1 MAGLGFTIKGT
12 AGVERL
18 RIKFL
23 DLSQYVADVTPFLE
37 RVMVELE
44 EHTDEVFD
52 SEGSSGSGKWAPLS
66 PVTEEIRA
74 QTGFGG
80 LPILENT
87 GRLRNA
93 LGARRGT
100 GALRG
105 ITNGVLVYGTNGVPY
120 ASFHQTGAKQK
131 GVTKKQQTFLRL
143 AWGITMKLGHV
154 IELPARPPVDFGQ
167 DFKRGDGTIRGLN
180 SALRKRIRLAAREFL
195 AKGIRRAEFEER
207 TLIAGGA
214 FGE

>member
-1 MAGLGFTIKGT
+1 MAGLKLSIRGT

-18 RIKFL
+18 RIGFE
-23 DLSQYVADVTPFLE
+23 DMSRYVADLTPFLE
-37 RVMVELE
+37 GVLGAME

-66 PVTEEIRA
+66 PVTEEIRS

-93 LGARRGT
+93 LGARRGS

-105 ITNGVLVYGTNGVPY
+105 ISNKMLVYGTNGVPY

-131 GVTKKQQTFLRL
+131 GVTKEQQAFLRL
-143 AWGITMKLGHV
+143 AWGIKMKLGHV

-167 DFKRGDGTIRGLN
+167 DYKNGQGTFRGLN
-180 SALRKRIRLAAREFL
+180 RSLRQKIRTAAREFL
-195 AKGIRRAEFEER
+195 VNGIRRGGFDSR
-207 TLIAGGA
+207 TVAGGA

>member
-37 RVMVELE
+37 QVMVELE
-44 EHTDEVFD
+44 THTDEVFD

-66 PVTEEIRA
+66 PVTEEIRS

-93 LGARRGT
+93 LGARRGS

-105 ITNGVLVYGTNGVPY
+105 IANGVLAYGTNGVPY

-131 GVTKKQQTFLRL
+131 GVTKKQQAFLRL
-143 AWGITMKLGHV
+143 AWGIKMRLGHV

-180 SALRKRIRLAAREFL
+180 SALRKKIRFAAREFL
-195 AKGIRRAEFEER
+195 AIGIRRGGFDSR
-207 TLIAGGA
+207 TVAGGA

>member
-1 MAGLGFTIKGT
+1 MAGLKLSIRGT

-18 RIKFL
+18 RIGFE
-23 DLSQYVADVTPFLE
+23 DMSRYVADLTPFLE
-37 RVMVELE
+37 GVMGAME

-52 SEGSSGSGKWAPLS
+52 SEGASGSGKWAPLS
-66 PVTEEIRA
+66 PVTEEIRS

-93 LGARRGT
+93 LGARRGS

-105 ITNGVLVYGTNGVPY
+105 IANGVLVYGTNGVPY
-120 ASFHQTGAKQK
+120 ASYHQTGAKQK

-143 AWGITMKLGHV
+143 AWGIKMRLGHV

-180 SALRKRIRLAAREFL
+180 SSLRKRIRLAAREFL
-195 AKGIRRAEFEER
+195 VNGIRRGGFDSR
-207 TLIAGGA
+207 TVAGGA